1 MKMLKH
7 SLLFCLLVSIAGV
20 LAAQTPIPARGPIP
34 FNGFDQNGDGA
45 ITQQEFEAVHAQR
58 RQSKAGKGRMDTP
71 DFQSFDLNGDQLL
84 SPEELAA
91 GQRKRMIE
99 RRGMGGANQ
108 PSLRQGPGA
117 GRGMPKFIE
126 FDLNGDGV
134 VQETELEQAR
144 AERIRQR
151 ALQGHQMRN
160 LRYAPRFAEIDTDG
174 DGVISQ
180 QEFTTAQQKHRQ
192 RIRQQ

>member
-1 MKMLKH
+1 MKMKKLRH
-7 SLLFCLLVSIAGV
+7 SLLFSLLISASALSI
-20 LAAQTPIPARGPIP
+20 AQTPIPDRGPIP
-34 FNGFDQNGDGA
+34 FNGFDLNGDGA
-45 ITQQEFEAVHAQR
+45 ISQQEFDSIHAQR
-58 RQSKAGKGRMDTP
+58 QAGPGRGRMSP
-71 DFQSFDLNGDQLL
+71 PAFESFDLNGDQQL

-99 RRGMGGANQ
+99 RRGMGPGN
-108 PSLRQGPGA
+108 RQGPGQGA
-117 GRGMPKFIE
+117 GRNMPKFIE

-151 ALQGHQMRN
+151 AMLGYQMRN
-160 LRYAPRFAEIDTDG
+160 LRYAPTFKEIDSNG

-180 QEFTTAQQKHRQ
+180 EEFSTAQQKHRQ
-192 RIRQQ
+192 RIGQQ